1 MVKNNLHFYILK
13 NVKNKFLLFFLL
25 LVASISE
32 FIGLSLLYPII
43 NLLFEIESSIEA
55 PLIKYVYNFFDF
67 LNITKDKFKLIS
79 FFCFIIFIK
88 AILLILYKYFCT
100 FSTLEFM
107 NNFRKKIFK
116 KFFKSK
122 YLLLVDKKSEISN
135 AISIQSDLAQSAM
148 QIQFNLFENIFIIF
162 TLIILLT
169 LLSLKVLIVS
179 LIISLIFIFFFLFT
193 FKISR
198 KLAKNLADKNRNL
211 FNLIDKTTLN
221 IKYLKISMIYKS
233 FYDQMINV
241 FENIKTTTLKFILM
255 NRGTKL
261 LIEPLLVLNL
271 SIIFF
276 ISTMIL
282 NVSFEIIIIIYIIL
296 ARLIQKSLGLIS
308 LLQEYFKDLV
318 SVKYCMNLINQLDEN
333 RDYEGHLKV
342 DKFNSISL
350 ENITFGY
357 NNEDII
363 LNSVS
368 LNINKNSLTTIFGP
382 SGSGKTT
389 ISNILL
395 GLIQP
400 TIGKVLINGNELK
413 NYDLNTFWQ
422 SVGYISQD
430 STIYNLTL
438 RENLKLRNNKIS
450 DDTLY
455 KYLNEYGLNKIGAS
469 DKINLDMKIDESS
482 SNLSNG
488 EKQRI
493 CLIREVLAKPE
504 LLILDEFTS
513 SLDNKNIQNIIKI
526 IKKLKFHTTIF
537 IITHQEEYKK
547 ISDKIYYLNNSKISF
562 D

>member
-13 NVKNKFLLFFLL
+13 NVKNKFLLFSLL
-25 LVASISE
+25 LIASFSE

-43 NLLFEIESSIEA
+43 NLLFEIESSIET
-55 PLIKYVYNFFDF
+55 PFIKYVYDFFDF

-88 AILLILYKYFCT
+88 AILLIFYKYFCT
-100 FSTLEFM
+100 YSTLEFM

-116 KFFKSK
+116 KFFNSQ

-135 AISIQSDLAQSAM
+135 AISIQSNLAQSAM

-169 LLSLKVLIVS
+169 LLSLKVLIAS
-179 LIISLIFIFFFLFT
+179 LVISLIFIFFFIFT

-198 KLAKNLADKNRNL
+198 KLAKNLADKNRIL

-233 FYDQMINV
+233 FYNQMLSV
-241 FENIKTTTLKFILM
+241 FENIKITTLKFILM

-261 LIEPLLVLNL
+261 LIEPMLVLNL

-282 NVSFEIIIIIYIIL
+282 NVSFDIIIIVYIIL
-296 ARLIQKSLGLIS
+296 ARLIQKSLSLIS
-308 LLQEYFKDLV
+308 LIQEYFKDLV
-318 SVKYCMNLINQLDEN
+318 SVKYCRNLINQLDDN
-333 RDYEGHLKV
+333 RDHVGLLKV
-342 DKFNSISL
+342 DKFNSLSL

-357 NNEDII
+357 NNKDII
-363 LNSVS
+363 LNNIS
-368 LNINKNSLTTIFGP
+368 LSINKNNITTIFGP

-400 TIGKVLINGNELK
+400 NNGKVLFNGNELK
-413 NYDLNTFWQ
+413 NYDLKSFWQ

-438 RENLKLRNNKIS
+438 RENLKLRNNKIP
-450 DDTLY
+450 DNTLF
-455 KYLNEYGLNKIGAS
+455 KYLNDYGLNKIGAS
-469 DKINLDMKIDESS
+469 DKVNLDMKIDESS

-493 CLIREVLAKPE
+493 CLIRELLAKPK

-513 SLDNKNIQNIIKI
+513 SLDNENIQNIINI
-526 IKKLKFHTTIF
+526 IKKLKFQTTIF
-537 IITHQEEYKK
+537 IITHQKEYKNV
-547 ISDKIYYLNNSKISF
+547 SDKIYYLNNSKINF